1 MKITVKQSA
10 INAAFAVLGTAKI
23 AKFDFKDQKAVFAV
37 NNILRPLAEEYN
49 TEAEEVRKR
58 LQPEGWNEV
67 QPLGDKVASRVATK
81 EETAAYM
88 TVASPYFNAVNAHLA
103 DLGNEMHDVDIEPL
117 PESLVFKM
125 LDASDWDV
133 SAVNALAF
141 LTKPE

>member
-10 INAAFAVLGTAKI
+10 INAAFAVLGSAKI
-23 AKFDFKDQKAVFAV
+23 AKFDFKDQKAVFAI

-58 LQPEGWNEV
+58 LQPDGWDEV

-81 EETAAYM
+81 EETVTYM
-88 TVASPYFNAVNAHLA
+88 AIASPYINAVNAHLA
-103 DLGNEMHDVDIEPL
+103 DLGNEMREVEIEPL
-117 PESLVFKM
+117 GEALVFKM

-133 SAVNALAF
+133 SALNALAF
-141 LTKPE
+141 LTKTE